1 MVLPQ
6 ASFAVAEYVGS
17 EKCSECHLALYSDW
31 SATGHHLQLRKA
43 EDAQHASLPLPQ
55 GYTWDDVSYVIGGVN
70 KKARFVDRN
79 GYLITSAKNGSK
91 AKTQYNLENDSWS
104 DYLPGEKKP
113 YDCAFCHTTGYSLEG
128 HQNGLLGIVG
138 TWEEDGIGCEACHGP
153 SSEHAKNPR
162 RMVSRNDLSAKIC
175 EKCHQRGGIDHKSL
189 VDLDLVRHHEQLNE
203 LKSGAHKGLSCLNC
217 HNPHR
222 RASQARDNC
231 TICHSRLFNVFK
243 KSTHGKA
250 DIKCFECH
258 MPTVSKSAIS
268 RVSYMGEVRTHLFK
282 INTDLNADMFK
293 EIEENGKKSI
303 FTKGYVTVDFVC
315 LGCHGSR
322 DKAWAIM
329 NAKGFHK

>member
-1 MVLPQ
+1 MRLSFLIVVCFSLCMVLPQ

-138 TWEEDGIGCEACHGP
+138 TWEEDGIGCEACHP
-153 SSEHAKNPR
+153 SPSGGSAWMLIPR
-162 RMVSRNDLSAKIC
+162 K
-175 EKCHQRGGIDHKSL
+175 
-189 VDLDLVRHHEQLNE
+189 
-203 LKSGAHKGLSCLNC
+203 
-217 HNPHR
+217 
-222 RASQARDNC
+222 
-231 TICHSRLFNVFK
+231 
-243 KSTHGKA
+243 
-250 DIKCFECH
+250 
-258 MPTVSKSAIS
+258 
-268 RVSYMGEVRTHLFK
+268 
-282 INTDLNADMFK
+282 NTDSPLRRIFSPSTLTVLK
-293 EIEENGKKSI
+293 PTRSLTIEP
-303 FTKGYVTVDFVC
+303 
-315 LGCHGSR
+315 L
-322 DKAWAIM
+322 
-329 NAKGFHK
+329 